1 MINDRYY
8 VKIVPERGET
18 VHRFQVR
25 RRHMAVVLGA
35 LALVI
40 LGSIGFA
47 FAEVIRARMEVSH
60 LAAQAA
66 AQQASLRQID
76 RQTETLRKQLQHVQK
91 QNTEIRQLIGAPS
104 AAAPNHPARQK
115 TSWVH
120 GQTLPAVAERVRAL
134 SAESL
139 VVAHESDTMRQLA
152 MHVLNI
158 RHLRDLARA
167 QMIAAIPSID
177 PVDGAPVIG
186 CYCYRTYPDVEF
198 HPGVD
203 LSADYGDVVRATAA
217 GTVVAN
223 WYDGGYGVKID
234 IDHGNGYHSWYAHL
248 SRVLVPLGAHVY
260 KGQNIGLVGATGFA
274 TGPHL
279 HYQIMYEGSPVDPT
293 PFLNGVPANVLAALP

>member
-1 MINDRYY
+1 MITDRYY

-25 RRHMAVVLGA
+25 RRHMAAVLGA

-47 FAEVIRARMEVSH
+47 FAEVIRARIEVSR

-76 RQTETLRKQLQHVQK
+76 SQTEKLRKQMQHVQR
-91 QNTEIRQLIGAPS
+91 QNTEIRQLIGAPPS
-104 AAAPNHPARQK
+104 SPPVRQK
-115 TSWVH
+115 TSWAR
-120 GQTLPAVAERVRAL
+120 GQSLPAVAARVRAL
-134 SAESL
+134 SDESSAL
-139 VVAHESDTMRQLA
+139 IHESDTMRQLA
-152 MHVLNI
+152 MHVLNV

-177 PVDGAPVIG
+177 PVDGAPIIG

-203 LSADYGDVVRATAA
+203 LEADYGDTVRASAA
-217 GTVVAN
+217 GVIVAN
-223 WYDGGYGVKID
+223 TYDGGYGIKID
-234 IDHGNGYHSWYAHL
+234 IDHGNGYHTWYAHL
-248 SRVLVPLGAHVY
+248 SRVLVAVGAHVY
-260 KGQNIGLVGATGFA
+260 KGEPIGLVGATGFA

-279 HYQIMYEGSPVDPT
+279 HYQIMYDGSPVNPT
-293 PFLNGVPANVLAALP
+293 PFLDGVPANVLAALP

>member
-1 MINDRYY
+1 MITDRYY
-8 VKIVPERGET
+8 VKIVPEKGET

-25 RRHMAVVLGA
+25 RRHIAAALGT

-40 LGSIGFA
+40 LGSLGFA
-47 FAEVIRARMEVSH
+47 LAEVARAHMQVAH
-60 LAAQAA
+60 LAAQSA
-66 AQQASLRQID
+66 AQQATLKQID

-91 QNTEIRQLIGAPS
+91 QNTEIRQLIGAP
-104 AAAPNHPARQK
+104 ADKPARQK
-115 TSWVH
+115 TSWVRA
-120 GQTLPAVAERVRAL
+120 QTLPAVAARLRAL
-134 SAESL
+134 SEQSL
-139 VVAHESDTMRQLA
+139 AASHESDAMRGLA
-152 MHVLNI
+152 MRVLNI

-177 PVDGAPVIG
+177 PVEGAAIVG

-203 LSADYGDVVRATAA
+203 LGADYGETVRAAAA

-223 WYDGGYGVKID
+223 GYDGGYGIKID

-248 SRVLVPLGAHVY
+248 SRVLVGVGTHVY
-260 KGQNIGLVGATGFA
+260 KGEPIGLVGATGFA

-279 HYQIMYEGSPVDPT
+279 HYQIMYRGSPVNPT
-293 PFLNGVPANVLAALP
+293 PFLHGVPANVLASLP